1 MTTNYEAFLNV
12 AEDGRIWWRL
22 EDAIKLAAGYVPRSD
37 VDENLVPVLRA
48 PNQGI
53 KVNERTLIG
62 AFSDKRIIIHRPDLL
77 DRDGVH
83 FVDAELFLD
92 WLVQYLTLTQCD
104 MPLPVDLFV
113 AVQAPLANAG
123 EVTPVLPKKP
133 FESLTLALDGW
144 FDKSLDELPVALR
157 QRVEKELGF
166 HALWEVL
173 KPEERQRWDNLKE
186 EEQRMVAITTANNRR
201 NLALARDYN
210 NDPAT
215 EQDRQSRRD
224 SFLRMVDLDK
234 AISEW
239 ESVATP
245 VASDLAQKEARLVE
259 FRQERD
265 RMKRRLQERADYYPG
280 RIVSAGRGA
289 LSTSPIEPVSA
300 ALIREHFRVLRDAD
314 ANDEWWK
321 TNMRDAKRN
330 GLTQSRVGDGQKG
343 QGGGSLWRPD
353 LIAGWLVDRQGKSR
367 QGLSANAARTALKKF
382 AGCEEIAIAMFPDD
396 K

>member
-22 EDAIKLAAGYVPRSD
+22 EDAIKLAAGHVPRSD
-37 VDENLVPVLRA
+37 DDENLVPVLRA
-48 PNQGI
+48 PNEGV
-53 KVNERTLIG
+53 KANERTLIG

-77 DRDGVH
+77 NRDDVH

-123 EVTPVLPKKP
+123 EVIPVLPKKP

-144 FDKSLDELPVALR
+144 FDKSLDELPFALR

-166 HALWEVL
+166 DTSWEVL
-173 KPEERQRWDNLKE
+173 KPEERQRLDELSE
-186 EEQRMVAITTANNRR
+186 EDRRMVAITTANNRR
-201 NLALARDYN
+201 RLALQRDYN

-215 EQDRQSRRD
+215 ELDRQFWRD
-224 SFLRMVDLDK
+224 SFLRMVVLDK

-239 ESVATP
+239 ESVAVP
-245 VASDLAQKEARLVE
+245 VASDLAQKEARLME
-259 FRQERD
+259 LRQERA
-265 RMKRRLQERADYYPG
+265 RIKKQLQERGDYYPG
-280 RIVSAGRGA
+280 RMVSAGSGA
-289 LSTSPIEPVSA
+289 LSASPIEPVSA
-300 ALIREHFRVLRDAD
+300 ALIRQNFPVIRDTD
-314 ANDEWWK
+314 ANDRWWRQK
-321 TNMRDAKRN
+321 MADAERY
-330 GLTQSRVGDGQKG
+330 GLLESRVGEGKKG
-343 QGGGSLWRPD
+343 RSGGTLWRPD
-353 LIAGWLVDRQGKSR
+353 MIAGWLMDRHANRKE
-367 QGLSANAARTALKKF
+367 GLPADAARKGLKLF
-382 AGCEEIAIAMFPDD
+382 PGCEDIAEQMFPED